1 MLARLVQFVCDKCR
15 PHGQNCVQLR
25 NDNMT
30 SELVETLAD
39 LHVCT
44 DASGYINEIGMWL
57 DLQDENR
64 VSIPLHDIDCG
75 EVNGLPGLI

>member
-1 MLARLVQFVCDKCR
+1 MQS
-15 PHGQNCVQLR
+15 R

-30 SELVETLAD
+30 LELVKMLED

-44 DASGYINEIGMWL
+44 DASGYIDEIGMWL
-57 DLQDENR
+57 DLQDENQ